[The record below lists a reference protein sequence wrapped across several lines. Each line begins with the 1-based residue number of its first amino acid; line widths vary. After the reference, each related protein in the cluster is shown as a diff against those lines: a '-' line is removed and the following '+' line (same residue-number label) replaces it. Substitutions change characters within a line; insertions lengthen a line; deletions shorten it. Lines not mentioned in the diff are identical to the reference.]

1 MDIGLSIKQLDNE
14 IKKTIDKKLK
24 CFDVT
29 SIQGF
34 IIKFIYNSKKEVVQR
49 DIEENLNL
57 KRSTISE
64 VLSLMEQKGLIIR
77 IKDGRNNI
85 IVLTEKAINIHNE
98 IKLTVLEIEKKLKKN
113 IKKEDLDL
121 FIEISNRMKNNLMED
136 E

>member
-98 IKLTVLEIEKKLKKN
+98 IRLTVLEIEKKLKKN
-113 IKKEDLDL
+113 IKKEELDL

>member
-113 IKKEDLDL
+113 IKKEELDL

>member
-64 VLSLMEQKGLIIR
+64 DLSLMEQKGLIIR

-98 IKLTVLEIEKKLKKN
+98 IRLTVLEIEKKLKKN
-113 IKKEDLDL
+113 IKKEELDL

>member
-64 VLSLMEQKGLIIR
+64 VLSLMEHKGLIIR

-98 IKLTVLEIEKKLKKN
+98 IRLTVLEIEKKLKKN
-113 IKKEDLDL
+113 IKKEELDL